1 VVGIGQFADE
11 NGCDEVVRYLELLGT
26 WNSVIVVKVKLVIA
40 GMRTVSTL
48 LNLLLLLLTTIVLMF
63 RTLQRCMFG
72 HDLKS

>member
-11 NGCDEVVRYLELLGT
+11 NGCDEVVRYLELRST

>member
-1 VVGIGQFADE
+1 MRTVAMK
-11 NGCDEVVRYLELLGT
+11 LLGT

-48 LNLLLLLLTTIVLMF
+48 LNLLLLLLRTVVLMF

>member
-11 NGCDEVVRYLELLGT
+11 NGCDEVVRYLELCST
-26 WNSVIVVKVKLVIA
+26 WNSVIVVKVKLVIV

-72 HDLKS
+72 HGLKS

>member
-11 NGCDEVVRYLELLGT
+11 NGCDEVVRYLELCST

>member
-1 VVGIGQFADE
+1 MK
-11 NGCDEVVRYLELLGT
+11 LLGT

-40 GMRTVSTL
+40 GMRTVSMP
-48 LNLLLLLLTTIVLMF
+48 LNLLLLLLRTVVLMF